1 MRQLYYTI
9 RYLLRGRGGNVIKVL
24 SLTLG
29 LGVGLILFARVAF
42 ELSFDTF
49 FDQVEDLYS
58 VHVRY
63 NDDKTGEEDG
73 SRILFAPIP
82 EALRQEFPEIQYAT
96 VCRRRYGAVLY
107 HGEDRFKPRLMMADS
122 LFFRTMGIKVLR
134 GDDRLLGI
142 EDQVFLSEKMAE
154 RIFGKED
161 PIGKQLLYG
170 KNYPYTVAGIFRD
183 IPENSHLRFDA
194 VASFINM
201 KTQFG
206 AYAGWGADDSYL
218 GYIRLKPGV
227 FPEQINQK
235 IPALLPKYIDVER
248 ERKQGFDMELY
259 IKPVSEIYTQSTEVK
274 RMVVIMSV
282 LAFALLF
289 VAAMNYI
296 LNSVSSL
303 PIRARSVGVHKCNGA
318 SSKDI
323 FNMFLFETA
332 ALFVV
337 ALVCMALLLF
347 AFREY
352 VADMAAVPT
361 LGTLLN
367 AQTIWL
373 PAIMIL
379 AIFILS
385 ALLPARLFSVIP
397 VTQVFRVS
405 TSGKQG
411 WKRSLLFIQFGGIA
425 FVITLLVI
433 VLLQYDRLM
442 NNDLGYDPENI
453 VYAPLNNM
461 DDPETAK
468 LTAEFKKLPYVTAT
482 GLSSMDILSGYG
494 GFPILDNEKN
504 WLFTAR
510 QVNYDADYLSL
521 MKIPLLEGQPL
532 KGDGDIL
539 VNESFV
545 SKRGWTDA
553 AIGKYIYDD
562 EGNLKGKIVGV
573 TRDFMVNSFF
583 TPQLPVIMFGC
594 DRMSYCNFTVRVS
607 ELTLEYLREMN
618 DKIAELFP
626 NEDVGFTVLKT
637 IIESQY
643 EGTRHFRDGVFVA
656 SIAILLITLM
666 GLLGYITDEMHRRS
680 KEIAIRKVNG
690 ATAPNILRLL
700 SKDVLITAFPA
711 ILLGV
716 IASRVVGESW
726 LRQFADKI
734 PLTVFIFI
742 STALLVLAIIWGCVI
757 LKSWNIANENP
768 VRSIKNE

>member
-411 WKRSLLFIQFGGIA
+411 
-425 FVITLLVI
+425 
-433 VLLQYDRLM
+433 
-442 NNDLGYDPENI
+442 
-453 VYAPLNNM
+453 
-461 DDPETAK
+461 
-468 LTAEFKKLPYVTAT
+468 
-482 GLSSMDILSGYG
+482 
-494 GFPILDNEKN
+494 
-504 WLFTAR
+504 
-510 QVNYDADYLSL
+510 
-521 MKIPLLEGQPL
+521 
-532 KGDGDIL
+532 
-539 VNESFV
+539 
-545 SKRGWTDA
+545 
-553 AIGKYIYDD
+553 
-562 EGNLKGKIVGV
+562 
-573 TRDFMVNSFF
+573 
-583 TPQLPVIMFGC
+583 
-594 DRMSYCNFTVRVS
+594 
-607 ELTLEYLREMN
+607 
-618 DKIAELFP
+618 
-626 NEDVGFTVLKT
+626 
-637 IIESQY
+637 
-643 EGTRHFRDGVFVA
+643 
-656 SIAILLITLM
+656 
-666 GLLGYITDEMHRRS
+666 
-680 KEIAIRKVNG
+680 
-690 ATAPNILRLL
+690 
-700 SKDVLITAFPA
+700 
-711 ILLGV
+711 
-716 IASRVVGESW
+716 
-726 LRQFADKI
+726 
-734 PLTVFIFI
+734 
-742 STALLVLAIIWGCVI
+742 
-757 LKSWNIANENP
+757 
-768 VRSIKNE
+768 

>member
-583 TPQLPVIMFGC
+583 TPQLPVIMFGS

-607 ELTLEYLREMN
+607 ELTPEYLREMN
-618 DKIAELFP
+618 DRIAELFP
-626 NEDVGFTVLKT
+626 DEDVGFTVLKT

-690 ATAPNILRLL
+690 ATAPNILRPKV
-700 SKDVLITAFPA
+700 SH
-711 ILLGV
+711 
-716 IASRVVGESW
+716 
-726 LRQFADKI
+726 
-734 PLTVFIFI
+734 PL
-742 STALLVLAIIWGCVI
+742 
-757 LKSWNIANENP
+757 KH
-768 VRSIKNE
+768 

>member
-170 KNYPYTVAGIFRD
+170 KNYPYTVVGIFRD

-461 DDPETAK
+461 DDQKAAK

-539 VNESFV
+539 VN
-545 SKRGWTDA
+545 
-553 AIGKYIYDD
+553 
-562 EGNLKGKIVGV
+562 
-573 TRDFMVNSFF
+573 
-583 TPQLPVIMFGC
+583 
-594 DRMSYCNFTVRVS
+594 
-607 ELTLEYLREMN
+607 EYLREMN

>member
-373 PAIMIL
+373 P
-379 AIFILS
+379 
-385 ALLPARLFSVIP
+385 
-397 VTQVFRVS
+397 
-405 TSGKQG
+405 
-411 WKRSLLFIQFGGIA
+411 
-425 FVITLLVI
+425 
-433 VLLQYDRLM
+433 
-442 NNDLGYDPENI
+442 GYDPENI

-607 ELTLEYLREMN
+607 ELTPEYLREMN

>member
-63 NDDKTGEEDG
+63 NDDKTGEEDE

-248 ERKQGFDMELY
+248 ERKQGFEMELY

-545 SKRGWTDA
+545 SKRGWTDG

-562 EGNLKGKIVGV
+562 EGNLKGMPVVVVQCGVGKVNAAMCVQILADLYDV
-573 TRDFMVNSFF
+573 THIINTGVAGSLNPVLDIGDILVSKDAIQHDMDVTPLGYTKGQIPGLEQLAFVADEKLCKTAVEVCKKVNPDIHV
-583 TPQLPVIMFGC
+583 TEG
-594 DRMSYCNFTVRVS
+594 RVVS
-607 ELTLEYLREMN
+607 GDQFISSKEIKDAL
-618 DKIAELFP
+618 IAEFHP
-626 NEDVGFTVLKT
+626 DCTEM
-637 IIESQY
+637 
-643 EGTRHFRDGVFVA
+643 EGA
-656 SIAILLITLM
+656 SIAQAATLNNIPYVVIRAISDKAD
-666 GLLGYITDEMHRRS
+666 GSAQEDYPTFEKKAAEHCAKLVQEMM
-680 KEIAIRKVNG
+680 KE
-690 ATAPNILRLL
+690 L
-700 SKDVLITAFPA
+700 
-711 ILLGV
+711 
-716 IASRVVGESW
+716 
-726 LRQFADKI
+726 
-734 PLTVFIFI
+734 
-742 STALLVLAIIWGCVI
+742 
-757 LKSWNIANENP
+757 
-768 VRSIKNE
+768 